1 MNACFV
7 KNISLSFFMILSSQ
21 WLLATELAIPFVK
34 QNGLILIE
42 AEIDAERGWFVFDS
56 GADHILIHESKN
68 VKNEEAVV
76 FATLDGEAFSTAIQ
90 INNLRV
96 GNVAKSNFEAYGADL
111 SLIQQFAGRE
121 IKGILNAAFFN
132 PQSISLNLAEGMI
145 YLYEGISKDQIDR
158 FDYHVSYNASLGVPI
173 IDLSLKG
180 TVYRFILDSGAT
192 ANLIDQELV
201 NSLSKND
208 YQEEG
213 FVDIVTVGSKTQS
226 KIIKMEGWKVS
237 EKALIKNSFVVK
249 DLAEL
254 NAGLDKADR
263 VVGLISLETLSEKE
277 ILINLYNEKIYF

>member
-68 VKNEEAVV
+68 VKNDKTVV
-76 FATLDGEAFSTAIQ
+76 FATLDGEAISTAIKV
-90 INNLRV
+90 NSLRV

-145 YLYEGISKDQIDR
+145 YLYEGISKDQINR
-158 FDYHVSYNASLGVPI
+158 FDYHVRYNASLGVPI
-173 IDLSLKG
+173 IDLSLEG

-254 NAGLDKADR
+254 NAGLDKSDR